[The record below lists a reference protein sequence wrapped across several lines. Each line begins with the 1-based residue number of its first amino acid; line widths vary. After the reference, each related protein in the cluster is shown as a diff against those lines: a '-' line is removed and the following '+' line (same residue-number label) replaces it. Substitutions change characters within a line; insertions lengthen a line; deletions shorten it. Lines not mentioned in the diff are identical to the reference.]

1 MIVKC
6 RDPKDRDSLVVILAR
21 NGYTVRMGSKKLQ
34 PQDKQRTPFVEIVE
48 QEGSH
53 DRDHGGQ

>member
-1 MIVKC
+1 MILKC

-21 NGYTVRMGSKKLQ
+21 NGYTVRMGTRKLQ

-48 QEGSH
+48 QEERH
-53 DRDHGGQ
+53 E